1 MATVTTTVLIDDLDG
16 SEASET
22 VQFAIDNHL
31 YEIDLSNDNADRLRE
46 KLAKFVDAAT
56 PTKAV
61 RPSRRGRKITKQ
73 VIAAPGSKEQTKAVR
88 EWARKNGYEVSD
100 RGRIAQSV
108 LLAFDEAH

>member
-31 YEIDLSNDNADRLRE
+31 YEIDLSVVNAGRLRN

-56 PTKAV
+56 PAAV
-61 RPSRRGRKITKQ
+61 RPSRQGRKITTK
-73 VIAAPGSKEQTKAVR
+73 VIATPGSKEQTRAVR
-88 EWARKNGYEVSD
+88 DWARKNGHEVSD

-108 LLAFDEAH
+108 LLAFHEAH